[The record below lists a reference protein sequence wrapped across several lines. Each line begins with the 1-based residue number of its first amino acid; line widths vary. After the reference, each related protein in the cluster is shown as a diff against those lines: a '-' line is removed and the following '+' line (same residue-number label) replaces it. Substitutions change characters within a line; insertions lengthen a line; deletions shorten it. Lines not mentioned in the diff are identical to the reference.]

1 MGVTTPCA
9 SPIWMVDA
17 FMVIMPRFLLVV
29 DSHPGSA
36 IFTHTF
42 MCVLCAVLMCN
53 VASVGAVDYIGE
65 CGSVLYVG
73 MAMEILNLPWLR
85 MYHPDNSQRSYK
97 PQTKHADRKILPSS
111 SQKHS

>member
-73 MAMEILNLPWLR
+73 MAMEILNLLWLCITR
-85 MYHPDNSQRSYK
+85 IIAKEATNPK
-97 PQTKHADRKILPSS
+97 PSMQTE
-111 SQKHS
+111 